1 MSETFV
7 SLLGNKI
14 GTLRLPLV
22 EEGEIKPVF
31 RPQGFPRNGH
41 DFGRDIPFRDLSGQ
55 QLR

>member
-1 MSETFV
+1 MSEAFV